1 MPLQARTFPG
11 RSGRQHGPKACAPA
25 DIMHLDDAQQQR
37 IRQWVEQGLQ
47 PADLQKRL
55 ADELGLRLTYM
66 EVRFLLDDLKLKPK
80 DKEVVPPQPL
90 APPQSGSA
98 PVQAPVPSERA
109 EASAAPP
116 TASEAPTEGAVP
128 GEVSVTVDQ
137 VTRAGAVVSG
147 RVRFSDGQ
155 SAEWYLDQ
163 LGRLG
168 LAPAQKGYRP
178 SQEDVMAFQVE
189 LQNAMAQ
196 MGF

>member
-1 MPLQARTFPG
+1 MN
-11 RSGRQHGPKACAPA
+11 
-25 DIMHLDDAQQQR
+25 LDDAQQQQV
-37 IRQWVEQGLQ
+37 RQWIEQGLQ

-66 EVRFLLDDLKLKPK
+66 EVRFLLDDLKLRPK
-80 DKEVVPPQPL
+80 DKEPVPPPPL
-90 APPQSGSA
+90 ATPRVRSA
-98 PVQAPVPSERA
+98 PAQA
-109 EASAAPP
+109 AAPAESADALAP
-116 TASEAPTEGAVP
+116 LPSAPEAPAEGAGA

-147 RVRFSDGQ
+147 KVRFSDGQ

-163 LGRLG
+163 MGRLG

-178 SQEDVMAFQVE
+178 SQQDVTVFQVE

>member
-1 MPLQARTFPG
+1 
-11 RSGRQHGPKACAPA
+11 
-25 DIMHLDDAQQQR
+25 MHLDDAQRQK

-80 DKEVVPPQPL
+80 DKEPPPPQPVAL
-90 APPQSGSA
+90 SQSGSA
-98 PVQAPVPSERA
+98 PVQAPAPSESA
-109 EASAAPP
+109 DASAASPSAP
-116 TASEAPTEGAVP
+116 EAPMEGVVP

-147 RVRFSDGQ
+147 KVRFSDGQ
-155 SAEWYLDQ
+155 LAEWYLDQ
-163 LGRLG
+163 MGRLG

-178 SQEDVMAFQVE
+178 SQQDVMAFQVE